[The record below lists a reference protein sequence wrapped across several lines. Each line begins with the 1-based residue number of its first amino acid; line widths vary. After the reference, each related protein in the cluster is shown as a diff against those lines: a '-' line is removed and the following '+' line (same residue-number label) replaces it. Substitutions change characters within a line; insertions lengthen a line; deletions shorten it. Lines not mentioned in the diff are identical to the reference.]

1 MHVDSSSYDI
11 YIQNKT
17 KQKHTIPKYS
27 VLHQSQS
34 QIFSPGTPDSV
45 AMGDFAKHHG
55 SLVTKQKLEFCIM
68 ALVIFHLFLH
78 KFQ

>member
-34 QIFSPGTPDSV
+34 QIFSPVTPDCSNSRPYLQEIKDSGC
-45 AMGDFAKHHG
+45 AN
-55 SLVTKQKLEFCIM
+55 
-68 ALVIFHLFLH
+68 VI
-78 KFQ
+78 